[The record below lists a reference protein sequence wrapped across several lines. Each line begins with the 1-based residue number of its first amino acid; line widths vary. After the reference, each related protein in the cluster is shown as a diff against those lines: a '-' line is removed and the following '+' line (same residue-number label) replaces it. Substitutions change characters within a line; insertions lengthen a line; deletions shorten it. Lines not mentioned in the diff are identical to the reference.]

1 MAHLLQGDIFTAAME
16 RKCEL
21 AVVFGHIGMNEM
33 GVEWR
38 KFSVTRPQLAHIYD
52 PFTEV
57 PNQPFRFGDHQWL
70 WFVPA
75 GDNHG
80 LTDAQFVSAFNAALT
95 WASDHGVTSVI
106 TNGVANTDHSH
117 DTTSNRASDDAR
129 AKLLIDLATTYEKD
143 LEVTITLVSRNDVF
157 LRNAT

>member
-16 RKCEL
+16 RQCDL
-21 AVVFGHIGMNEM
+21 AVVFGHMGMNEM
-33 GVEWR
+33 GVLWQQ
-38 KFSVTRPQLAHIYD
+38 FIAGQPCLAHIRN

-57 PNQPFRFGDHQWL
+57 PGQPVKFGDHQWL

-75 GDNHG
+75 DDNQG

-95 WASDHGVTSVI
+95 WASDHGVKSVI
-106 TNGVANTDHSH
+106 TNGVANADHSH

-129 AKLLIDLATTYEKD
+129 AKFLIDLATTSEKD
-143 LEVTITLVSRNDVF
+143 LEVTITLVSRNDIF
-157 LRNAT
+157 LRNSA